1 MKRTN
6 SLCYVRY
13 LTMLIVLV
21 TWAAC
26 ATISSF
32 DQYAYTRT
40 TSLKVDALNTLS
52 LATGEY
58 ATNEKAVQELQTNL
72 QKAYEYE
79 KNRPKNEI
87 TLSMWD
93 LLLNPE
99 GHLLGGFI
107 KRWQNEKK
115 LNAVFIQEEK
125 KLIGEA
131 FDQIAGLES
140 HKIKKPNL

>member
-1 MKRTN
+1 
-6 SLCYVRY
+6 
-13 LTMLIVLV
+13 MLIVLV